1 MSVSIDRRR
10 MLALGAVAAGA
21 AAPALAEQTAPS
33 KAAATKL
40 SLEIGPVSVELAPGV
55 VIQTTGYNGTAPGPV
70 LRLREGQPVEIA
82 VRNRMA
88 APNLVHWHGLH
99 NPPVQDG
106 AVEEGSLAIAP
117 GGELTYRFTPRPAGT
132 HWYHTHVMAMT
143 DLTRGGYNGEFG
155 FLLVEP
161 TRDPARYDREVL
173 LAAHHW
179 NPKLSAPDH
188 HHGHCAML
196 SYEHAS
202 LNGHKLGAGEPIR
215 VKRGERV
222 LFRIL
227 NASASEDIMLALP
240 GHRFT
245 VIALDGS
252 PVPNPQAV
260 DVLALSVAERID
272 AVVEMNQPGVWVLGS
287 VRDAERAMGLGVVI
301 EYENARGP
309 AVWRAPPRLDF
320 AYASF
325 AGAGCEPS
333 APDGVFTMLFERRVG
348 DDGIERWL
356 INGRGAEHGHLP
368 SLKVRRGGRYRF
380 RWINA
385 SGCAHPVHLHRHR
398 FQLTRV
404 NQTMVSGL
412 MKDTVNLPAYGV
424 VEAEFVADNPGATL
438 FHCHHQLHMDFGFML
453 RLDYV

>member
-82 VRNRMA
+82 VRNRTA

-161 TRDPARYDREVL
+161 TRESGPLR
-173 LAAHHW
+173 
-179 NPKLSAPDH
+179 P
-188 HHGHCAML
+188 
-196 SYEHAS
+196 
-202 LNGHKLGAGEPIR
+202 
-215 VKRGERV
+215 
-222 LFRIL
+222 
-227 NASASEDIMLALP
+227 
-240 GHRFT
+240 
-245 VIALDGS
+245 
-252 PVPNPQAV
+252 
-260 DVLALSVAERID
+260 
-272 AVVEMNQPGVWVLGS
+272 
-287 VRDAERAMGLGVVI
+287 
-301 EYENARGP
+301 RGP
-309 AVWRAPPRLDF
+309 AGGAPLESKAVRARPSSRSLRHAQLRARL
-320 AYASF
+320 AQRPQ
-325 AGAGCEPS
+325 AG
-333 APDGVFTMLFERRVG
+333 
-348 DDGIERWL
+348 
-356 INGRGAEHGHLP
+356 
-368 SLKVRRGGRYRF
+368 GG
-380 RWINA
+380 
-385 SGCAHPVHLHRHR
+385 
-398 FQLTRV
+398 
-404 NQTMVSGL
+404 
-412 MKDTVNLPAYGV
+412 
-424 VEAEFVADNPGATL
+424 
-438 FHCHHQLHMDFGFML
+438 
-453 RLDYV
+453 